1 MTYRDLQIDH
11 YLYTKFRT
19 FDGDIVV
26 DVIDGEIKIAAFSGV
41 VDDCYEGE
49 QDVYLQRGGS
59 WFEYFEK
66 LALANPMFIAAVEE
80 AVEEE
85 EKARREP
92 DPDYLR
98 DLYDERE
105 RVAQFFV
112 SR

>member
-1 MTYRDLQIDH
+1 MTYRDLQIDFCI
-11 YLYTKFRT
+11 YTKFRT

-26 DVIDGEIKIAAFSGV
+26 DVVDDEIKIAAFSGV

-49 QDVYLQRGGS
+49 KDMYLLPGGTL
-59 WFEYFEK
+59 FAHFEK
-66 LALANPMFIAAVEE
+66 LALANPMFTAAVNE

-105 RVAQFFV
+105 RVARFFV

>member
-1 MTYRDLQIDH
+1 MIYRDLQID
-11 YLYTKFRT
+11 YFLGTTFRN

-26 DVIDGEIKIAAFSGV
+26 DVIDGDIKIAAFSGV
-41 VDDCYEGE
+41 VDDAHEGE
-49 QDVYLQRGGS
+49 QDVYLRPGAT
-59 WFEYFEK
+59 WFELFEK

-105 RVAQFFV
+105 RVAKFFV

>member
-1 MTYRDLQIDH
+1 MIYRDLQID
-11 YLYTKFRT
+11 YFLGTTFRN

-26 DVIDGEIKIAAFSGV
+26 DVIDGDIKIAAFSGV
-41 VDDCYEGE
+41 VDDAHEGE
-49 QDVYLQRGGS
+49 QDVYLRPGAT

-66 LALANPMFIAAVEE
+66 LALDNPMFIAAVEE

-105 RVAQFFV
+105 RVAKFFV